1 MTAYLLGALAFI
13 AVIVTFIVQNDTQVS
28 VQFINWKT
36 SEISLAVVVLISAC
50 TGAVVIFLLDSYRA
64 FRTGQKMR
72 KLIKVNQKHEEEIQ
86 ILKGKQN
93 NTRDNISSDKQ
104 EADQTP

>member
-1 MTAYLLGALAFI
+1 MRAYLLGALVFI

-36 SEISLAVVVLISAC
+36 SQISLAIVVLISAC
-50 TGAVVIFLLDSYRA
+50 AGALVTFLVDSYRA

-72 KLIKVNQKHEEEIQ
+72 KLIKINQKNEEEILV
-86 ILKGKQN
+86 LKSKQS
-93 NTRDNISSDKQ
+93 TPQDNIPEDRQ
-104 EADQTP
+104 DAGQTP